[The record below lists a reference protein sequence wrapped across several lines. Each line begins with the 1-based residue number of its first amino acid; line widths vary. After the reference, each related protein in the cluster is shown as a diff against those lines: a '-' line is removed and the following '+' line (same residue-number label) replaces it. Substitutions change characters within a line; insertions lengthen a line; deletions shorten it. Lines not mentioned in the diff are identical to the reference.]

1 MFYVDTIDPEK
12 VINYSIEA
20 MLAQTDPYTE
30 YYPEEDN
37 TLKEMTSG
45 KFGGIGSVIRYY
57 TPRKRVAIIEPSEGS
72 PAAEA
77 GLQAGDIIMEIN
89 GKDMA
94 QGDRTPNELTSYVSD
109 NLRGDPGTTCV
120 LKLER
125 PTADSTYIPMELK
138 ITRGTIRTNPVPY
151 YGMVDKNIGY
161 IAISTFAI
169 EGCSKDIKKAL
180 IELKQQGAT
189 SIVLDLRGNG
199 GGLLSEAVNVV
210 NFFVPK
216 GKEIVVTKGKI
227 KQAGSTYK
235 TSNEPIDME
244 IPLTVLVDGATASA
258 AEIVSGSLQDLDR
271 AVIVGNRTY
280 GKGLVQVPRELPY
293 NSSMKVTT
301 AKYYIPSGR
310 CIQAIDYAK
319 RNADGSVAR
328 IPDSLTTVFHTAAGR
343 EVRDGG
349 GITPDLKVEMPEGNR
364 LLYNIIRDNWSFDFA
379 NRYAATHATIP
390 PAEQFEVTD
399 TIFNEFKAF
408 INPDKFKYD
417 RTTDLIMEQLEKA
430 VKTEGYLDTAVQA
443 QMDTLKNLLRHD
455 LNHDLD
461 LNRKAISQYLAGE
474 IVERYYSERGGII
487 QALKTDIEL
496 DSAAAVLHSPER
508 YRSILAPAKH

>member
-1 MFYVDTIDPEK
+1 M
-12 VINYSIEA
+12 
-20 MLAQTDPYTE
+20 
-30 YYPEEDN
+30 
-37 TLKEMTSG
+37 
-45 KFGGIGSVIRYY
+45 
-57 TPRKRVAIIEPSEGS
+57 
-72 PAAEA
+72 
-77 GLQAGDIIMEIN
+77 
-89 GKDMA
+89 
-94 QGDRTPNELTSYVSD
+94 
-109 NLRGDPGTTCV
+109 
-120 LKLER
+120 
-125 PTADSTYIPMELK
+125 
-138 ITRGTIRTNPVPY
+138 
-151 YGMVDKNIGY
+151 
-161 IAISTFAI
+161 
-169 EGCSKDIKKAL
+169 

-349 GITPDLKVEMPEGNR
+349 GIRPDVEVKAERFPNIMFYLLNDDMILITPPNTA
-364 LLYNIIRDNWSFDFA
+364 SS
-379 NRYAATHATIP
+379 IP
-390 PAEQFEVTD
+390 TS
-399 TIFNEFKAF
+399 
-408 INPDKFKYD
+408 
-417 RTTDLIMEQLEKA
+417 
-430 VKTEGYLDTAVQA
+430 VK
-443 QMDTLKNLLRHD
+443 
-455 LNHDLD
+455 
-461 LNRKAISQYLAGE
+461 
-474 IVERYYSERGGII
+474 
-487 QALKTDIEL
+487 
-496 DSAAAVLHSPER
+496 
-508 YRSILAPAKH
+508 